1 MFILTDPRVSG
12 NGEAQCLNTKNQ
24 SLPCIAMM
32 ETTAVLYTLSF
43 QGDNEIICSFED
55 SEVSV

>member
-12 NGEAQCLNTKNQ
+12 NGEAQCLNTKTN
-24 SLPCIAMM
+24 PCLDIAMM
-32 ETTAVLYTLSF
+32 ETTAILYTLSF

-55 SEVSV
+55 SVVSV